1 MGKRKNRSY
10 SEEFRTEAVNLVL
23 KQGLTQT
30 KVAQDLGVSQS
41 LLSKWVKK
49 AKEAENPGALAT
61 SERLELKRLRR
72 ENQILKQERDILKK
86 AAAFFAKEM

>member
-10 SEEFRTEAVNLVL
+10 SEEFRKEAVNLVL

-41 LLSKWVKK
+41 ILNLRMLGLSGRWREYWDQAALPHLK
-49 AKEAENPGALAT
+49 PLGLAT
-61 SERLELKRLRR
+61 
-72 ENQILKQERDILKK
+72 
-86 AAAFFAKEM
+86 